1 MSETNLSN
9 VLVHDLG
16 NNTFEIF
23 GKSSNLYVVTID
35 IYDTFIDLVEE
46 QGDEID
52 NIMACIEYANN
63 LFKKY
68 IKTRCKTKNIVM
80 GIDVLHFFERYVP
93 LFVGKNVVVSVQP
106 LNMCVRQTVSITSV
120 LFEEKYINDL
130 EKEEMFF
137 SIPSINSFLN
147 MALQED
153 EKAHQLDI
161 TYTLCFDGYLKNI
174 KQVPNVS
181 LPCLAKEY
189 IGDGYCNG
197 IVLKTALYKCD
208 FVQGNKV
215 EQKWLSVVSTP
226 HQFDFDVAI
235 NGCEEYVRI
244 FSTLK
249 EVFSYYKNAYS
260 LKDISKLNVNNYS
273 LNDFREEMNMFEI
286 ELTN

>member
-1 MSETNLSN
+1 MREANLSN
-9 VLVHDLG
+9 VLVHDIG
-16 NNTFEIF
+16 NNTFEIV
-23 GKSSNLYVVTID
+23 GKNNNLYVVTID

-52 NIMACIEYANN
+52 TIMACIEYAND

-68 IKTRCKTKNIVM
+68 IKTQCKSKNIVM

-93 LFVGKNVVVSVQP
+93 LFVGKNVDVSVQP

-130 EKEEMFF
+130 EKEEIFF

-147 MALQED
+147 IALQDD
-153 EKAHQLDI
+153 EKAHYLDI

-181 LPCLAKEY
+181 LPCLAKKY
-189 IGDGYCNG
+189 IGDGYYNG

-208 FVQGNKV
+208 FVQGNNV

-226 HQFDFDVAI
+226 HQFDFDVA
-235 NGCEEYVRI
+235 NDGCEEYVRI
-244 FSTLK
+244 FSTLN

-260 LKDISKLNVNNYS
+260 LKDISKLNVINYS
-273 LNDFREEMNMFEI
+273 LNDFREEIKTFEK
-286 ELTN
+286 ELEN